1 MISLLVVLAF
11 LVSVKAFIAPK
22 SVRVNN
28 TLLRMEGD
36 SPAAEEE
43 APTEPVAPVIPMSRS
58 LPFLMQPKAIE
69 GYVGDVGFDPLGF
82 SDTFDVK
89 WLREA
94 ELKHGRVAMLATVGV
109 LVTQCGIHLP
119 SPNGMFDTTN
129 IIDAP
134 LKAGVSPMLQ
144 IIAGVG
150 FLESMNHGGK
160 MSASDM
166 FEGTDREP
174 GTFTN
179 PMYGAF
185 RLNSLKEDE
194 VNELKL
200 KELKNG
206 RLAMFAISGMIHHQI
221 IAGTETFG
229 DFAAFN
235 PFAK

>member
-1 MISLLVVLAF
+1 MFNLLLVLAF
-11 LVSVKAFIAPK
+11 LISVNAFSLPK
-22 SVRVNN
+22 SARV
-28 TLLRMEGD
+28 TSSLLKMEGEA
-36 SPAAEEE
+36 PAAEEE
-43 APTEPVAPVIPMSRS
+43 APVEKVAPVVAMSRS
-58 LPFLMQPKAIE
+58 MPFLTQPKAIE
-69 GYVGDVGFDPLGF
+69 GMVGDVGFDPLGF

-94 ELKHGRVAMLATVGV
+94 ELKHGRVAMLATIGV

-160 MSASDM
+160 MSVSDM
-166 FEGTDREP
+166 FENTDREP

-179 PMYGAF
+179 PIYGAF
-185 RLNSLKEDE
+185 RLKSMKQEDI
-194 VNELKL
+194 NELKL

>member
-1 MISLLVVLAF
+1 MLLLF
-11 LVSVKAFIAPK
+11 SFIAYVSAFVPQGRILNSLK
-22 SVRVNN
+22 LNMAGEEMIGASREVNN
-28 TLLRMEGD
+28 GEVYDPLDLFKLHD
-36 SPAAEEE
+36 V
-43 APTEPVAPVIPMSRS
+43 APTVFPHA
-58 LPFLMQPKAIE
+58 Q
-69 GYVGDVGFDPLGF
+69 
-82 SDTFDVK
+82 

-94 ELKHGRVAMLATVGV
+94 ELKHGRVAMLATIGV

-160 MSASDM
+160 MSVSDM
-166 FEGTDREP
+166 FENTDREP

-179 PMYGAF
+179 PIYGAF
-185 RLNSLKEDE
+185 RLKSMKQEDI
-194 VNELKL
+194 NELKL